1 MTGGETMKVKR
12 NKKYKGLIDSK
23 VLKDYLFIDCD
34 FSEVMF
40 VGCTIKHCFFVN
52 CNGLIKKEGYSFC
65 NSSLTNCFVD
75 LNYRRNKK

>member
-1 MTGGETMKVKR
+1 MKVKR

-40 VGCTIKHCFFVN
+40 VGCIIKHCFFVN
-52 CNGLIKKEGYSFC
+52 CDGLVKKEGYTFC
-65 NSSLTNCFVD
+65 NSSVNDCFID
-75 LNYRRNKK
+75 LKYRRDKE